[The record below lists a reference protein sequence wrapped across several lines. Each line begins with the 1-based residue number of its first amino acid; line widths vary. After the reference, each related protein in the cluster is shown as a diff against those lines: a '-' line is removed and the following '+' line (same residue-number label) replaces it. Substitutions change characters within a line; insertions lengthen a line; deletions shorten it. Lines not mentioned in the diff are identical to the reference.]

1 MSNEPEEPTYKEMPF
16 RLALRQEGTLWN
28 AYLAENDNMNNA
40 VLLGSIKLSVVKN
53 NPELKQAFKDL
64 MTAVVANAIK
74 ETTGIDPIFAERG
87 APESER
93 SGHG

>member
-1 MSNEPEEPTYKEMPF
+1 MTNERYTEMPI
-16 RLALRQEGTLWN
+16 RLALREEGTLWN
-28 AYLAENDNMNNA
+28 AYLAASDSMDNA

-53 NPELKQAFKDL
+53 SEARKREFMDL
-64 MTAVVANAIK
+64 MTAVVADAIK
-74 ETTGIDPIFAERG
+74 DVIGLDPLFAERG